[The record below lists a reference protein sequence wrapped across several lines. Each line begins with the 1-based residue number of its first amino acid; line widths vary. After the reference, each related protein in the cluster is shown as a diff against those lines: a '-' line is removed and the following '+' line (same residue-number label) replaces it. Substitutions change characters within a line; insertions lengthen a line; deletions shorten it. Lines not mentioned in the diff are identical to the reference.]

1 MESAVL
7 TSHAHRADGAR
18 SRTAAGYFF
27 ALCAGAIWGTTGP
40 LSTALYA
47 EGARLTDVGFWRVFL
62 ASIGFAL
69 FGLYQRELYRIDW
82 KGLLWI
88 GGAGGLFVALFEVAF
103 QYAIAGVGVAGAVA
117 LLYTAPVMVAILANH
132 LLGEKLTSIRIVL
145 ALVVMAG
152 VWLTVTG
159 HSNDSALP
167 TSTGATRI
175 MGVVG
180 GLLSATSFAGS
191 TLLARYAVPHYGSQR
206 VLFFELVG
214 GTLILAAFLPL
225 SGHVPQPPASLAG
238 WTYIAALGIGA
249 VLAANFFYFA
259 AVKRIDAAP
268 TAVAASI
275 EPFVGATLALV
286 LFQQRLTLLGW
297 AGLVLVVLGV
307 SGGYKAEADA
317 SA

>member
-7 TSHAHRADGAR
+7 TTELSPASSAR
-18 SRTAAGYFF
+18 GRIAAGYLF

-47 EGARLTDVGFWRVFL
+47 EGAQLTDVGFWRVFL

-69 FGLYQRELYRIDW
+69 FGLFRQDLYRIDS

-88 GGAGGLFVALFEVAF
+88 AGAGGIFVALFEVAF

-117 LLYTAPVMVAILANH
+117 LLYTAPVMVAILANR
-132 LLGEKLTSIRIVL
+132 LLGEKLTGARIVL

-159 HSNDSALP
+159 HADGSALP

-175 MGVVG
+175 MGVIG
-180 GLLSATSFAGS
+180 GLLSAASFAGS
-191 TLLARYAVPHYGSQR
+191 TLLARYVVPRYGSQR
-206 VLFFELVG
+206 VLFYELVG
-214 GTLILAAFLPL
+214 GTLILAAFLPV
-225 SGHVPQPPASLAG
+225 SGHVPQPPTSLPG
-238 WTYIAALGIGA
+238 WMYIAALGIGA

-286 LFQQRLTLLGW
+286 LFQQRLTVLGW
-297 AGLVLVVLGV
+297 VGLVFVVLGV
-307 SGGYKAEADA
+307 SGGYKTEADA